1 MLSWQLRVVDACA
14 FSFTFSIAAKVWIV
28 MGRIGATLSGVERML
43 LNNLADANA
52 AAVTNTLRLATGK
65 RVNSPADDIS
75 AFIGLS
81 QFQTQLTRVTA
92 TMKSVT
98 AAGSM
103 ITQTQSTLGLIRTQ
117 LNTIRT
123 ELLTDEGQTL
133 TTEQRT
139 AAQAN
144 IDTAITQIN
153 SLATTAIDGRRILD
167 GSGGF
172 KTSGRNY
179 SQVTDLVVHSTGGP
193 GQTVAGEYAEL
204 TYTGNSRYVA
214 AAATVKFTGNIGS
227 TIIAVTTSDTL
238 EDVARTVND
247 RSNTTGV
254 VASVDDNTLTL
265 SSAAMGANQAIA
277 VEVQAGTFNV
287 TGGNG
292 DNTADGVNAVYGS
305 TAAISGSV
313 DQAAGRAQLVYT
325 GTTAQ
330 ISAGDG
336 GNLTIAGALGSAV
349 ISVADAEL
357 LTAVATKINTQSH
370 KTGITA
376 HAGVG
381 SDTLTFSS
389 VDYGSDATA
398 TVSADS
404 AFSVTGGNGDGTA
417 EGSDMIATIGG
428 ITYSPAKEAELRHR
442 ESTGL
447 FTADAE
453 IRVTGHLGS
462 ADFSISNGNSL
473 ALVASTIN
481 AQKGST
487 GVEAA
492 VDGNDL
498 VLKSTITGSDGH
510 VGIEVTSGTF
520 DTVADYT
527 PAAPAELIFTGTDGK
542 LTGAADFRLTGT
554 GLFDFSFAGTEYLTD
569 VAQDINDETATTG
582 IVAVAQGNQLILQTA
597 ATGSTASMSV
607 TNVVGA
613 FSVTGG
619 NGDGTADGANPTASD
634 TGIDEISP
642 NATLDGKRIS
652 INRNGTHFE
661 IEFDAG
667 FTGDF
672 DTIGISGDA
681 MTFALATDVRR
692 RDRLAIP
699 SVQAEYLGGVSGKLS
714 DLFTGGSVAGLNN
727 DTAQAIRIVDEALA
741 DLTRIDG
748 SVDGFYDAAI
758 TSSSNLLDAMQK
770 HLEGDPDEGTEGIIS
785 QTDGYDSQ
793 VEALLLAK
801 NQQLA
806 SNAEA
811 GLVILSQQRMG
822 MIEIIRQI
830 AGLD

>member
-1 MLSWQLRVVDACA
+1 
-14 FSFTFSIAAKVWIV
+14 

-43 LNNLADANA
+43 LNRMADANA

-81 QFQTQLTRVTA
+81 HFQTQLTRVTA

-98 AAGSM
+98 AAGSV
-103 ITQTQSTLGLIRTQ
+103 ITQTQSTLGLMRTQ
-117 LNTIRT
+117 LDNIRT

-133 TTEQRT
+133 TAEER
-139 AAQAN
+139 AEAQAT

-153 SLATTAIDGRRILD
+153 SLATTAIDGRKVLD

-172 KTSGRNY
+172 NISGRNGA
-179 SQVTDLVVHSTGGP
+179 QVTDLVVHSTGGV
-193 GQTVAGEYAEL
+193 GQIVPGEYAEL
-204 TYTGNSRYVA
+204 TYTGNSRYA
-214 AAATVKFTGNIGS
+214 AADATVKFTGNIGS
-227 TIIAVTTSDTL
+227 TTIAFTTGDTL
-238 EDVARTVND
+238 EDVAQAIND

-265 SSAAMGANQAIA
+265 SSAEMGAGEAIA
-277 VEVQAGTFNV
+277 VQVQAGTFNV

-292 DNTADGVNAVYGS
+292 DNTANGVDVVYGS
-305 TAAISGSV
+305 TDAVSGSV
-313 DQAAGRAQLVYT
+313 DRAATRAQLVYT

-330 ISAGDG
+330 ISGGDG
-336 GNLTIAGALGSAV
+336 GDLTITGALGSEV

-357 LTAVATKINTQSH
+357 LTDVATKINNQSH

-376 HAGVG
+376 YAAVG

-398 TVSADS
+398 AVSADS

-417 EGSDMIATIGG
+417 QGSDMIATIGG

-447 FTADAE
+447 FTADAD
-453 IRVTGHLGS
+453 IRVTGYLGF
-462 ADFSISNGNSL
+462 ADFSITNGNSL
-473 ALVASTIN
+473 ALIASTIN
-481 AQKGST
+481 AQKNST
-487 GVEAA
+487 GVEAS

-498 VLKSTITGSDGH
+498 VLKSTITGTDGH
-510 VGIEVTSGTF
+510 VDVEVTGGAF
-520 DTVADYT
+520 DTVTDYT
-527 PAAPAELIFTGTDGK
+527 PASSAELIYTGTDGE
-542 LTGAADFRLTGT
+542 LSADADFRLTGT
-554 GLFDFSFAGTEYLTD
+554 GLFDFSFSAGELLAD

-582 IVAVAQGNQLILQTA
+582 VEAVVQGDQLILRTV

-607 TNVVGA
+607 TNVVGEFTVA
-613 FSVTGG
+613 GG
-619 NGDGTADGANPTASD
+619 NGDGTADGTNSTASD
-634 TGIDEISP
+634 TGVDEVSP
-642 NATLDGKRIS
+642 NATLDGNRIS
-652 INRNGTHFE
+652 INRNGSHFE
-661 IEFDAG
+661 IEFAG
-667 FTGDF
+667 SFTGTF
-672 DTIGISGDA
+672 NTISVSGDA
-681 MTFALATDVRR
+681 MTFALGTDVRR

-699 SVQAEYLGGVSGKLS
+699 SVQAAYLGGISGKLS
-714 DLFTGGSVAGLNN
+714 DLLAGGSAAGLDDN
-727 DTAQAIRIVDEALA
+727 TAQAIRIVDEALA
-741 DLTRIDG
+741 DLTRIEG
-748 SVDGFYDAAI
+748 SVDGFYNAAI

-770 HLEGDPDEGTEGIIS
+770 HLEGDADEGTEGIIS
-785 QTDGYDSQ
+785 QTDGYNSQ
-793 VEALLLAK
+793 LEALLLAK

-811 GLVILSQQRMG
+811 GLAILSQQRMG
-822 MIEIIRQI
+822 IVEIIRQI

>member
-1 MLSWQLRVVDACA
+1 
-14 FSFTFSIAAKVWIV
+14 

-43 LNNLADANA
+43 LNRLADANA

-123 ELLTDEGQTL
+123 ELLTDESQTL
-133 TTEQRT
+133 TAAQRT

-153 SLATTAIDGRRILD
+153 SLATTQIDGRRILD

-172 KTSGRNY
+172 NASGRNNT
-179 SQVTDLVVHSTGGP
+179 QVTDLVVHSAGGP
-193 GQTVAGEYAEL
+193 GQIVPGEYAEL
-204 TYTGNSRYVA
+204 TYTGNGRYAA

-227 TIIAVTTSDTL
+227 TTIAFTTNDTL
-238 EDVARTVND
+238 EDVARAVND

-265 SSAAMGANQAIA
+265 SSAQMGADEAIA
-277 VEVQAGTFNV
+277 VQVQLGTFNV

-292 DNTADGVNAVYGS
+292 DNTANGVDVVYGS
-305 TAAISGSV
+305 TAAISGNV
-313 DQAAGRAQLVYT
+313 DRAATRAQLVYT

-336 GNLTIAGALGSAV
+336 GNLTITGAMGSAV
-349 ISVADAEL
+349 IGVADAEL
-357 LTAVATKINTQSH
+357 LTAVATKINNQSH

-376 HAGVG
+376 YAGVG

-398 TVSADS
+398 AVSADS
-404 AFSVTGGNGDGTA
+404 AFSVTGGNGDQTA
-417 EGSDMIATIGG
+417 QGSDMIATIGG

-447 FTADAE
+447 FTANAD
-453 IRVTGHLGS
+453 IRVTGYLGF

-473 ALVASTIN
+473 ALIASTIN
-481 AQKGST
+481 AQKDST

-498 VLKSTITGSDGH
+498 VLRSTIAGADGH
-510 VGIEVTSGTF
+510 VDIEVTSGTF
-520 DTVADYT
+520 DTVTDYT
-527 PAAPAELIFTGTDGK
+527 PAAPAELIYTGTGGK
-542 LTGAADFRLTGT
+542 LAAAADFRLAGT
-554 GLFDFSFAGTEYLTD
+554 GFFDFTFLGTEYLTD
-569 VAQDINDETATTG
+569 VAQTINDETATTG
-582 IVAVAQGNQLILQTA
+582 VEAVAQGDQLVLRTV

-607 TNVVGA
+607 TNVVGD
-613 FSVTGG
+613 FSVAGG
-619 NGDGTADGANPTASD
+619 NGDGTADGTNPTASD
-634 TGIDEISP
+634 TGVDEMAP
-642 NATLDGKRIS
+642 NATLDGNRIS

-661 IEFDAG
+661 IEFDG
-667 FTGDF
+667 SFTGTF
-672 DTIGISGDA
+672 DTISISGDA
-681 MTFALATDVRR
+681 MTFALGTDVRR

-699 SVQAEYLGGVSGKLS
+699 SVQAEYLGGISGNLS
-714 DLFTGGSVAGLNN
+714 DLFTGGTVAGLND

-741 DLTRIDG
+741 DLTRIEG
-748 SVDGFYDAAI
+748 SVDGFYAAAV

-770 HLEGDPDEGTEGIIS
+770 HLEGDADEGTEGIIS
-785 QTDGYDSQ
+785 ETDGYDSQ
-793 VEALLLAK
+793 LETLLLAK
-801 NQQLA
+801 NMQLA

-811 GLVILSQQRMG
+811 GLAILSQQRMA
-822 MIEIIRQI
+822 IVEIIRQI
-830 AGLD
+830 AGLT